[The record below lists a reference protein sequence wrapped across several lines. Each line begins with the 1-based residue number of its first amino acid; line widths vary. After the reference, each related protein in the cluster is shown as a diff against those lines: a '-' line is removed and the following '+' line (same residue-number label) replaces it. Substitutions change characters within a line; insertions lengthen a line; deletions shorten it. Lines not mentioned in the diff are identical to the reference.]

1 MNNENSHIPYL
12 MTIKE
17 AADYFGIGQKRLRTL
32 YKNLGPVIGATRG
45 NRVMIKRTA
54 LEEYIR
60 NAETI

>member
-17 AADYFGIGQKRLRTL
+17 AAEYFGIGQKRLRTL
-32 YKNLGPVIGATRG
+32 FNNLGPVIGVMRG

>member
-1 MNNENSHIPYL
+1 MNNENSYIPYL

-17 AADYFGIGQKRLRTL
+17 AAEYFGIGQKRLRTL
-32 YKNLGPVIGATRG
+32 FNNLGPVIGVMRG